1 MVWNKLYTRK
11 MTDEEKETYGE
22 DHEFIWDGVVP
33 EVGQY
38 VIVKRYADDEPSID
52 KWDDEYDGTLGFY
65 YNNDI
70 EECYWVPVP
79 EFGVVEE
86 TEVVE

>member
-1 MVWNKLYTRK
+1 MVWNKLFTRR
-11 MTDEEKETYGE
+11 MTDEEKEVYGA
-22 DHEFIWDGVVP
+22 DHDFIWDGKLP
-33 EVGQY
+33 EVDQF
-38 VIVKRYADDEPSID
+38 VIVKRYAEDEPSID
-52 KWDDEYDGTLGFY
+52 KWVDDYDGTLGFY

-70 EECYWVPVP
+70 EECYWVSVP

>member
-1 MVWNKLYTRK
+1 M
-11 MTDEEKETYGE
+11 
-22 DHEFIWDGVVP
+22 
-33 EVGQY
+33 
-38 VIVKRYADDEPSID
+38 IVKRYVDDEPSID

-79 EFGVVEE
+79 EFDAVEE

>member
-11 MTDEEKETYGE
+11 MTDEEKEVYGE
-22 DHEFIWDGVVP
+22 DHDFIWDGALP
-33 EVGQY
+33 EVDQF
-38 VIVKRYADDEPSID
+38 VIVKRYAEDEPSID
-52 KWDDEYDGTLGFY
+52 KWVDDYDGTLGFY

-79 EFGVVEE
+79 EFDVVEE